1 MSKSWPREALES
13 AGNGS
18 KLAIGIWRT
27 VVSPLLVLGIAAIVA
42 IAWRSSGQIATMTI
56 QFENINKSMNAFV
69 EAQEG
74 RDQRQDLRMNGLEGR
89 INFIER
95 ARRSR

>member
-1 MSKSWPREALES
+1 MSKSQIREALES

-18 KLAIGIWRT
+18 KLAIGIWRA
-27 VVSPLLVLGIAAIVA
+27 VVAPLLVLGIAAIVA
-42 IAWRSSGQIATMTI
+42 IAWRSSGQIGAMTA
-56 QFENINKSMNAFV
+56 QFENINKSMNAFI

-74 RDQRQDLRMNGLEGR
+74 RDMRQDLRMNGLEGR

-95 ARRSR
+95 AGRSR